1 MTTSPVVS
9 SPKKSAP
16 KKATRKKAT
25 GASFLRAAP
34 STIILWVVALLY
46 LIPLLWFVL
55 SSFKPGS
62 ELFSLPLKMFPE
74 NWTVSGYTTAWNR
87 FDFQQYFINTATVAV
102 ITTVLTVI
110 VSAMTGYAFAKYKA
124 WWLKAFFVC
133 ILATT
138 MLPTEVIMPS
148 SFVVI
153 RDLGLYDTLAGI
165 IVPSIITATGIFMF
179 RQYFSTVPDELMEA
193 ARIDGIGEFRLFTK
207 IMLPLAKPIAVVL
220 AIFSFQWRWND
231 YIWPLLVLR
240 DPDRYTLQVALRSIV
255 GADNIDWSVLLSA
268 AIISLIPMLILFIIF
283 QRQITSA
290 DINSGLK
297 D

>member
-9 SPKKSAP
+9 SPKKIAP

-46 LIPLLWFVL
+46 LIPLLWFLL

-62 ELFSLPLKMFPE
+62 ELFSLPLKLFPD

>member
-1 MTTSPVVS
+1 MTTSAVKT
-9 SPKKSAP
+9 SPKTP
-16 KKATRKKAT
+16 KRKKST
-25 GASFLRAAP
+25 GATLVRAAP

-87 FDFQQYFINTATVAV
+87 FDFQQYFINTATVAI
-102 ITTVLTVI
+102 ITTALTVL

-133 ILATT
+133 VLATT

>member
-1 MTTSPVVS
+1 MT
-9 SPKKSAP
+9 
-16 KKATRKKAT
+16 
-25 GASFLRAAP
+25 LRQEARPRRGVLRSLP
-34 STIILWVVALLY
+34 STL
-46 LIPLLWFVL
+46 LLWLLALGFIIPVAWFIL

-62 ELFSLPLKMFPE
+62 ELFSLPLRLFPE
-74 NWTVSGYTTAWNR
+74 DWTVSGYTTAWNR
-87 FDFQQYFINTATVAV
+87 FNFAQYFLNTSIVAV
-102 ITTVLTVI
+102 VTTALTVL

-124 WWLKAFFVC
+124 WWLKAFFIC

-148 SFVVI
+148 SFAVV
-153 RDLGLYDTLAGI
+153 RDLGLYNTLAGI

-179 RQYFSTVPDELMEA
+179 RQYFKTIPDELLEA
-193 ARIDGIGEFRLFTK
+193 ARIDGVSEFGAFWR

-231 YIWPLLVLR
+231 YIWPLIVLR
-240 DPDRYTLQVALRSIV
+240 DPNQYTLQVALRSIV

-268 AIISLIPMLILFIIF
+268 SVISLVPMVVLFAIF
-283 QRQITSA
+283 QRQIMNA
-290 DINSGLK
+290 DVNSGLK

>member
-1 MTTSPVVS
+1 MRSLRTAPTTAV
-9 SPKKSAP
+9 
-16 KKATRKKAT
+16 
-25 GASFLRAAP
+25 
-34 STIILWVVALLY
+34 LWVVAALY
-46 LIPLLWFVL
+46 LFPLLWFVL

-62 ELFSLPLKMFPE
+62 ELFSLPLSILPE
-74 NWTVSGYTTAWNR
+74 DWTVSGYSTAWTR
-87 FDFQQYFINTATVAV
+87 FDFQRYFLNTAVVAV
-102 ITTVLTVI
+102 VTTVLTVM

-124 WWLKAFFVC
+124 WWLKAFFIC

-148 SFVVI
+148 SFVVV

-165 IVPSIITATGIFMF
+165 IVPSIVTATGIFMF

-193 ARIDGIGEFRLFTK
+193 ARIDGVGELGLFLR
-207 IMLPLAKPIAVVL
+207 IMLPLAKPIMVVL

-268 AIISLIPMLILFIIF
+268 SVISLLPVIVLFAIF
-283 QRQITSA
+283 QRQIMSA
-290 DINSGLK
+290 DMNSGLK

>member
-16 KKATRKKAT
+16 KKPPRKKAT

-46 LIPLLWFVL
+46 LIPLLWFLL

-62 ELFSLPLKMFPE
+62 ELFSLPLKLFPD

-87 FDFQQYFINTATVAV
+87 FDFQQYFINTATVAI
-102 ITTVLTVI
+102 ITTALTVL

-133 ILATT
+133 VLATT

>member
-1 MTTSPVVS
+1 MRQS
-9 SPKKSAP
+9 
-16 KKATRKKAT
+16 
-25 GASFLRAAP
+25 LRAIS
-34 STIILWVVALLY
+34 STVVLWVLVAVFAF
-46 LIPLLWFVL
+46 PVLWFLL

-62 ELFSLPLKMFPE
+62 ELFSLPLSIFPE
-74 NWTVSGYTTAWNR
+74 SWTFSGYTTAWSR
-87 FDFQQYFINTATVAV
+87 FDFKQYFLNTAIVAV
-102 ITTVLTVI
+102 VTTVLTVF
-110 VSAMTGYAFAKYKA
+110 VSAMTGYALAKYRS
-124 WWLKAFFVC
+124 WWLRAFFLC

-148 SFVVI
+148 SFAVV
-153 RDLGLYDTLAGI
+153 RDLGMYDTLAGI

-193 ARIDGIGEFRLFTK
+193 ARIDGVSEIGLFLR
-207 IMLPLAKPIAVVL
+207 IMLPLAKPIMVVL

-231 YIWPLLVLR
+231 YIWPLLILR

-268 AIISLIPMLILFIIF
+268 SVISLIPMVLLYVVF
-283 QRQITSA
+283 QRQIMSA
-290 DINSGLK
+290 DMNSGLK

>member
-1 MTTSPVVS
+1 MRNVRSLPTT
-9 SPKKSAP
+9 
-16 KKATRKKAT
+16 
-25 GASFLRAAP
+25 L
-34 STIILWVVALLY
+34 ILWVVAALY
-46 LIPLLWFVL
+46 LFPVAWFLL

-62 ELFSLPLKMFPE
+62 ELFSLPLSILPE
-74 NWTVSGYTTAWNR
+74 DWTVSGYSTAWSR
-87 FDFQQYFINTATVAV
+87 FDFQLYFLNTTIVAV
-102 ITTVLTVI
+102 VTTVLTVL

-124 WWLKAFFVC
+124 WWLRIFFIC

-148 SFVVI
+148 SFAVV

-193 ARIDGIGEFRLFTK
+193 ARIDGVGEIGLFLR
-207 IMLPLAKPIAVVL
+207 IMLPLAKPMMVVL

-231 YIWPLLVLR
+231 YIWPLLILR

-268 AIISLIPMLILFIIF
+268 SVISLIPMIILFAIF
-283 QRQITSA
+283 QRQIMSA